1 MNLNELNKIEEGIFS
16 AIKDRFQQGGY
27 QNKVQDIFIKD
38 FVQDALTSLNNG
50 VKGGLINPA
59 AKSTGSS
66 AQPAAQ
72 PVTGTA
78 NTAQPA
84 GQQYMGKI
92 APNAGPATKPAAP
105 ASPLAT
111 PTLNQP
117 NPAAKST
124 GSSAQPVTGTANT
137 AQPAGQQYMGK
148 IAPNAGPATKPAA
161 PASPLATPTLN
172 QPKTT
177 VSANTTTASKPG
189 SITTGGVGMKIKES
203 PYDKMNRVFESII
216 NIDEAPEAR
225 TIADFMTDWFTQYM
239 QGVNWQS
246 SQAIVKQKLNKLQ
259 DEYPKNVDANLKDLA
274 RIGLALSKAGS
285 PAGAPQEFTQAK
297 KDQASSVEDLKSALD
312 GLSKSDPKAF
322 NELIK
327 NLKPVQT
334 GFFSE
339 DTK

>member
-66 AQPAAQ
+66 AQPA
-72 PVTGTA
+72 
-78 NTAQPA
+78 
-84 GQQYMGKI
+84 
-92 APNAGPATKPAAP
+92 
-105 ASPLAT
+105 
-111 PTLNQP
+111 
-117 NPAAKST
+117 
-124 GSSAQPVTGTANT
+124 AQPVTGTANT

>member
-1 MNLNELNKIEEGIFS
+1 MNLNELNKIEEGIVSSIKGMFS
-16 AIKDRFQQGGY
+16 GQGGY
-27 QNKVQDIFIKD
+27 QTQVQDIFIKD
-38 FVQDALTSLNNG
+38 FVQDAITSLNNG

-59 AKSTGSS
+59 AKSAGSS

-72 PVTGTA
+72 PATGTA

-105 ASPLAT
+105 ASPFT
-111 PTLNQP
+111 
-117 NPAAKST
+117 
-124 GSSAQPVTGTANT
+124 
-137 AQPAGQQYMGK
+137 
-148 IAPNAGPATKPAA
+148 
-161 PASPLATPTLN
+161 TPTLN

-177 VSANTTTASKPG
+177 VSANTTASKPG
-189 SITTGGVGMKIKES
+189 SITTGGVGMKVKES

-259 DEYPKNVDANLKDLA
+259 NEYPKNVNQNLTDLA
-274 RIGLALSKAGS
+274 RMGLALSKTS
-285 PAGAPQEFTQAK
+285 TPAGAPQEFSQAK
-297 KDQASSVEDLKSALD
+297 KQEAGSIQELKSTLD
-312 GLSKSDPKAF
+312 ALSKSNPAGY

-327 NLKPVQT
+327 TLKPVSAT
-334 GFFSE
+334 
-339 DTK
+339 

>member
-1 MNLNELNKIEEGIFS
+1 MNLNELNKIEEGIVSSIKGMFS
-16 AIKDRFQQGGY
+16 GQGGY
-27 QNKVQDIFIKD
+27 QTQVQDIFIKD
-38 FVQDALTSLNNG
+38 FVQDAITSLNNG

-59 AKSTGSS
+59 AKSAGSS
-66 AQPAAQ
+66 AQPA
-72 PVTGTA
+72 TGTA

-105 ASPLAT
+105 ASPFT
-111 PTLNQP
+111 
-117 NPAAKST
+117 
-124 GSSAQPVTGTANT
+124 
-137 AQPAGQQYMGK
+137 
-148 IAPNAGPATKPAA
+148 
-161 PASPLATPTLN
+161 TPTLN

-177 VSANTTTASKPG
+177 VSANTTASKPG
-189 SITTGGVGMKIKES
+189 SITTGGVGMKVKES

-259 DEYPKNVDANLKDLA
+259 DEYPKNVNQNLTDLA
-274 RIGLALSKAGS
+274 RMGLALSKTS
-285 PAGAPQEFTQAK
+285 TPAGAPQEFSQAK
-297 KDQASSVEDLKSALD
+297 KQEAGSIQELKSTLD
-312 GLSKSDPKAF
+312 ALSKSNPAGY

-327 NLKPVQT
+327 TLKPVSAT
-334 GFFSE
+334 
-339 DTK
+339 